1 MAASNWDQSFGLV
14 MHSEGGFSTDPRD
27 KGNHM
32 PDGRPGCTNW
42 GVTMITYEMYV
53 GRQATI
59 EEMKALTKE
68 DVKPLYKKLFWGKCW
83 CDKMP
88 EGIDYLLFDFA
99 VNAGCGQAVRL
110 LQRSVGST
118 PDGGMGPNTLKA
130 TLAFDA
136 QDLIEKYSKTKQEFY
151 ISLNNP
157 VYEKGWL
164 NRVEHVEKAAL
175 EMIGAL

>member
-1 MAASNWDQSFGLV
+1 MQSNWDKSFELV

-68 DVKPLYKKLFWGKCW
+68 DVKPLYKKLFWDKCW
-83 CDKMP
+83 CDKLP
-88 EGIDYLLFDFA
+88 EGLDYLIFDFA
-99 VNAGCGQAVRL
+99 VNAGCGMAIIL
-110 LQRSVGST
+110 LQRAVGS
-118 PDGGMGPNTLKA
+118 PEDGGMGPNTFAA
-130 TLAFDA
+130 TMKHDA
-136 QDLIEKYSKTKQEFY
+136 QALIDEYSKTKTNFY
-151 ISLNNP
+151 ISLANP

-164 NRVEHVEKAAL
+164 NRVAHVKIAAEQML
-175 EMIGAL
+175 G